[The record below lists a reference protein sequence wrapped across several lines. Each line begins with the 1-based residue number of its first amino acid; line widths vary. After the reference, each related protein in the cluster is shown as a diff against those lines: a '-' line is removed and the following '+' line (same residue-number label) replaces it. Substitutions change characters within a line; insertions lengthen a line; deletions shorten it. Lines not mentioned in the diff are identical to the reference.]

1 MKKIFGLILSLLLCL
16 CFVSF
21 GACSPSTKL
30 EYNYPFTETTCYIQI
45 LSSKEYV
52 ECAVCLIS
60 FFI

>member
-1 MKKIFGLILSLLLCL
+1 MKKIFGLILSLLLCF

-52 ECAVCLIS
+52 ECAV
-60 FFI
+60 